1 MTDKDLLHRFIFDN
15 APVRGGIVH
24 LTQSYQE
31 IMQQHQYPTPI
42 RRLLGEALAAIT
54 LLSSIIKFKGRLTL
68 QFRGKGQLKLFV
80 AQCNQALELRAL
92 AQWDGELSQE
102 NISAALTQGV
112 LAIMMEPDVPGGKR
126 YQGIVEWQGN
136 SLAESIEGYFRQ
148 SEQLP
153 TRIWLS
159 VNETTAAGL
168 LLQVMPNEKPELFES
183 DWEHLAILT
192 QTVTQDELL
201 TLNHTDLLNRLYV
214 EEDVRLFEPN
224 SVSFRCDCS
233 TARSEQA
240 VKLLGPE
247 EAEQEL
253 KEKQNLIVTC
263 EFCSREFIFDRVDV
277 ARIFKDGENPSSTQI
292 H

>member
-24 LTQSYQE
+24 LNQSYQE
-31 IMQQHQYPTPI
+31 IMQQHQYPAPI

-68 QFRGKGQLKLFV
+68 QFRGKDKLKLFV
-80 AQCNQALELRAL
+80 AQCNQAFQLRAL
-92 AQWDGELSQE
+92 AQWDGELFQE
-102 NISAALTQGV
+102 NMNEALTQGV
-112 LAIMMEPDVPGGKR
+112 LGIMMEPDVPGGKR

-136 SLAESIEGYFRQ
+136 SLAESLEGYFRQ

-159 VNETTAAGL
+159 ANETTAVGL
-168 LLQVMPNEKPELFES
+168 LLQVMPNEKPELFKS
-183 DWEHLAILT
+183 DWEHLTILT
-192 QTVTQDELL
+192 QTVTEDELL
-201 TLNHTDLLNRLYV
+201 KLNHADLLNRLYV
-214 EEDVRLFEPN
+214 QEDVRLFESQP
-224 SVSFRCDCS
+224 VSFHCDCS
-233 TARSEQA
+233 VQRSEQA
-240 VKLLGPE
+240 VKLLGRE

-253 KEKQNLIVTC
+253 KEKQSLIVTC

-277 ARIFKDGENPSSTQI
+277 GRIFKNGENPSSTQI

>member
-24 LTQSYQE
+24 LNQSYQE
-31 IMQQHQYPTPI
+31 IMQQHQYPAPI

-68 QFRGKGQLKLFV
+68 QFRGKDKLKLFV
-80 AQCNQALELRAL
+80 AQCNQAFQLRAL
-92 AQWDGELSQE
+92 AQWDGELFQE
-102 NISAALTQGV
+102 NMNEALTQGV
-112 LAIMMEPDVPGGKR
+112 LGIMMEPDVPGGKR

-136 SLAESIEGYFRQ
+136 SLAESLEGYFRQ

-159 VNETTAAGL
+159 ANETTAVGL
-168 LLQVMPNEKPELFES
+168 LLQVMPNEKPELFKS
-183 DWEHLAILT
+183 DWEHLTILT
-192 QTVTQDELL
+192 QTVTEDELL
-201 TLNHTDLLNRLYV
+201 KLNHADLLNRLYV
-214 EEDVRLFEPN
+214 QEDVRLFESQP
-224 SVSFRCDCS
+224 VSFHCDCS
-233 TARSEQA
+233 VQRSEQA
-240 VKLLGPE
+240 VKLLGRE

-253 KEKQNLIVTC
+253 KEKQSLIVSC

-277 ARIFKDGENPSSTQI
+277 ARIFKNGENPSSTQI